1 MKEVFLKYSLQTIN
15 ANKEWDEE
23 NLEKI
28 RYGLEGI
35 YLTIV
40 KLVILMALAIIL
52 NVEMLFLINLVFFN
66 ILRFF
71 AFGVHARNSTQ
82 CLITSTVM
90 FIIFPILSTSIDFP
104 LPVQIII
111 ASICVLLFLLYAPAD
126 THKRPQKNKKKR
138 QIRKAFAV
146 TISIVYVFLIIMLKG
161 LSQIILCSLMTET
174 IMILPITY
182 CILGVPY
189 KNH

>member
-1 MKEVFLKYSLQTIN
+1 MKEVFLKHSLQLIT
-15 ANKEWDEE
+15 ANREWDEE
-23 NLEKI
+23 SLEKI

-40 KLVILMALAIIL
+40 KLVILLALAIIL
-52 NVEMLFLINLVFFN
+52 NIESLFLINLVFFN

-126 THKRPQKNKKKR
+126 THKRPQKNRKKR
-138 QIRKAFAV
+138 QTRKAFAV
-146 TISIVYVFLIIMLKG
+146 TIAIVYVLLIIMLKD

-182 CILGVPY
+182 HILGVPY

>member
-1 MKEVFLKYSLQTIN
+1 MKEVFLKHSLQLIT
-15 ANKEWDEE
+15 ANKEWDEDS
-23 NLEKI
+23 LEKI

-40 KLVILMALAIIL
+40 KLVILLALAIIL
-52 NVEMLFLINLVFFN
+52 NIERLFLINLVFFN

-126 THKRPQKNKKKR
+126 THKRPQKNRKKR
-138 QIRKAFAV
+138 QTRKAFAV
-146 TISIVYVFLIIMLKG
+146 TIAIVYVLLIIMLKD
-161 LSQIILCSLMTET
+161 LSQIILCSLMIET

-182 CILGVPY
+182 HILRVPY

>member
-1 MKEVFLKYSLQTIN
+1 MKEVFLKHSLQLIT
-15 ANKEWDEE
+15 ANREWDEE
-23 NLEKI
+23 SLEKI

-40 KLVILMALAIIL
+40 KLVILLALAIIL
-52 NVEMLFLINLVFFN
+52 NIERLFLINLVFFN

-126 THKRPQKNKKKR
+126 THKRPQKNRKKR
-138 QIRKAFAV
+138 QFRKAFAV
-146 TISIVYVFLIIMLKG
+146 TIAIIYVLLIIMLKD

>member
-1 MKEVFLKYSLQTIN
+1 MKEVFLKHSLQLIT
-15 ANKEWDEE
+15 ANREWDEE
-23 NLEKI
+23 SLEKI

-40 KLVILMALAIIL
+40 KLVILLALAIIL
-52 NVEMLFLINLVFFN
+52 NIERLFLINLVFFN

-126 THKRPQKNKKKR
+126 THKRPQKNRKKR

-146 TISIVYVFLIIMLKG
+146 TIAIIYVLLIIMLKD
-161 LSQIILCSLMTET
+161 LSQIILCSLMTEA

-182 CILGVPY
+182 HILGVPY

>member
-1 MKEVFLKYSLQTIN
+1 MKEVFLKHSLQLIT

-23 NLEKI
+23 SLEKI

-40 KLVILMALAIIL
+40 KLVILLALAIIL
-52 NVEMLFLINLVFFN
+52 NIERLFLINLVFFN

-126 THKRPQKNKKKR
+126 THKRPQKNRKKR
-138 QIRKAFAV
+138 QFRKAFAV
-146 TISIVYVFLIIMLKG
+146 TIAIIYVLLIVMLKD

-182 CILGVPY
+182 RILGVPY

>member
-1 MKEVFLKYSLQTIN
+1 MKEVFLKHSLQLIT
-15 ANKEWDEE
+15 ANREWDEE
-23 NLEKI
+23 SLEKI

-40 KLVILMALAIIL
+40 KLVILLALAIIL
-52 NVEMLFLINLVFFN
+52 NIERLFLINLVFFN

-126 THKRPQKNKKKR
+126 THKRPQKNRKKR
-138 QIRKAFAV
+138 QTRKAFAV
-146 TISIVYVFLIIMLKG
+146 TIAIVYVLLIIMLKD

-174 IMILPITY
+174 IGILPITY
-182 CILGVPY
+182 HILGVSY

>member
-1 MKEVFLKYSLQTIN
+1 MKEVFLKHSLQLIT
-15 ANKEWDEE
+15 ANREWDEE
-23 NLEKI
+23 SLEKI

-40 KLVILMALAIIL
+40 KLVILLALAIIL
-52 NVEMLFLINLVFFN
+52 NIESLFLINLVFFN

-126 THKRPQKNKKKR
+126 THKRPQKNRKKR

-146 TISIVYVFLIIMLKG
+146 TIAIVYVLLIIMLKD
-161 LSQIILCSLMTET
+161 LSQIILCSLMTEA

-182 CILGVPY
+182 HILGVPY

>member
-182 CILGVPY
+182 RILGVPY

>member
-1 MKEVFLKYSLQTIN
+1 MKEVFLKHSLQLIT

-23 NLEKI
+23 SLKKV

-40 KLVILMALAIIL
+40 KLVILLALAIIL
-52 NVEMLFLINLVFFN
+52 NIERLFLINLVFFN

-126 THKRPQKNKKKR
+126 THKRPQKNRKKR
-138 QIRKAFAV
+138 QTRKAFAV
-146 TISIVYVFLIIMLKG
+146 TIAIVYVLLIIMLKD

-182 CILGVPY
+182 HILGVPY

>member
-1 MKEVFLKYSLQTIN
+1 MKEVFLKHSLQLIT

-23 NLEKI
+23 SLEKI

-40 KLVILMALAIIL
+40 KLVILLALAIIL
-52 NVEMLFLINLVFFN
+52 NIERLFLINLVFFN

-90 FIIFPILSTSIDFP
+90 FIIFPMLSTSIDFP

-126 THKRPQKNKKKR
+126 THKRPQKNRKKR
-138 QIRKAFAV
+138 QFRKAFAV
-146 TISIVYVFLIIMLKG
+146 TIAIIYVLLIVMLKD
-161 LSQIILCSLMTET
+161 LSQIIVCILMTET

-182 CILGVPY
+182 RILGVPY

>member
-1 MKEVFLKYSLQTIN
+1 MKEVFLKHSLQLIT
-15 ANKEWDEE
+15 ANREWDEE
-23 NLEKI
+23 SLEKI

-40 KLVILMALAIIL
+40 KLVILLALAIIL
-52 NVEMLFLINLVFFN
+52 NIERLFLINLVFFN

-90 FIIFPILSTSIDFP
+90 FIIFPMLSTSIDFP

-126 THKRPQKNKKKR
+126 THKRPQKNRKKR
-138 QIRKAFAV
+138 QFRKAFAV
-146 TISIVYVFLIIMLKG
+146 TIAIIYVLLIVMLKD

-182 CILGVPY
+182 RILGVPY

>member
-161 LSQIILCSLMTET
+161 LNQIILCSLMTET

-182 CILGVPY
+182 RILGVPY

>member
-1 MKEVFLKYSLQTIN
+1 MKEVFLKHSLQLIT
-15 ANKEWDEE
+15 ANKEWDEKS
-23 NLEKI
+23 LEKI

-40 KLVILMALAIIL
+40 KLVILLALAIIL
-52 NVEMLFLINLVFFN
+52 NIERLFLINLVFFN

-126 THKRPQKNKKKR
+126 THKRPQKNRKKR
-138 QIRKAFAV
+138 QTRKAFAV
-146 TISIVYVFLIIMLKG
+146 TIAIVYVLLIIMLKD

-182 CILGVPY
+182 HILGVPY

>member
-1 MKEVFLKYSLQTIN
+1 MKEVFLKHSLQLIT

-23 NLEKI
+23 SLEKI

-40 KLVILMALAIIL
+40 KLVILLALAIIL
-52 NVEMLFLINLVFFN
+52 NIERLFLINLVFFN

-90 FIIFPILSTSIDFP
+90 FIIFPMLSTSIDFP

-126 THKRPQKNKKKR
+126 THKRPQKNRKKR
-138 QIRKAFAV
+138 QTRKAFAV
-146 TISIVYVFLIIMLKG
+146 TIAIVYVLLIIMLKD

-182 CILGVPY
+182 RILGVPY

>member
-1 MKEVFLKYSLQTIN
+1 MKEVFLKHSLQLIT
-15 ANKEWDEE
+15 ANREWDEE
-23 NLEKI
+23 SLEKI

-40 KLVILMALAIIL
+40 KLVILLALAIIL
-52 NVEMLFLINLVFFN
+52 NIERLFLINLVFFN

-90 FIIFPILSTSIDFP
+90 FIIFPMLSTSIDFP

-126 THKRPQKNKKKR
+126 THKRPQKNRKKR

-146 TISIVYVFLIIMLKG
+146 TIAIIYVLLIIMLKD

-182 CILGVPY
+182 RILGVPY

>member
-1 MKEVFLKYSLQTIN
+1 MKEVFLKHSLQLIT
-15 ANKEWDEE
+15 ANREWDEE
-23 NLEKI
+23 SLEKI

-40 KLVILMALAIIL
+40 KLVILLALAIIL
-52 NVEMLFLINLVFFN
+52 NIERLFLINLVFFN

-90 FIIFPILSTSIDFP
+90 FIIFPMLSTSIDFP

-126 THKRPQKNKKKR
+126 THKRPQKNRKKR
-138 QIRKAFAV
+138 QTRKAFAV
-146 TISIVYVFLIIMLKG
+146 TIAIVYVLLIIMLKD

-182 CILGVPY
+182 HILGVPH

>member
-1 MKEVFLKYSLQTIN
+1 MKEVFLKHSLQLIT

-23 NLEKI
+23 SLEKI

-40 KLVILMALAIIL
+40 KLVILLALAIIL
-52 NVEMLFLINLVFFN
+52 NIERLFLINLVFFN

-126 THKRPQKNKKKR
+126 THKRPQKNRKKR
-138 QIRKAFAV
+138 QTRKAFAV
-146 TISIVYVFLIIMLKG
+146 TIAIVYVLLIIMLKD
-161 LSQIILCSLMTET
+161 LSQIILCSLMTEA

-182 CILGVPY
+182 HILGVPY

>member
-1 MKEVFLKYSLQTIN
+1 MKEVFLKHSLQLIT
-15 ANKEWDEE
+15 ANKKWDEDS
-23 NLEKI
+23 LEKI

-40 KLVILMALAIIL
+40 KLVILLALAIIL
-52 NVEMLFLINLVFFN
+52 NIERLFLINLVFFN

-126 THKRPQKNKKKR
+126 THKRPQKNRKKR

-146 TISIVYVFLIIMLKG
+146 TIAIIYVLLIIMLKD

-182 CILGVPY
+182 RILGVPY

>member
-1 MKEVFLKYSLQTIN
+1 MKEVFLKHSLQLIT
-15 ANKEWDEE
+15 ANREWDEE
-23 NLEKI
+23 SLEKI

-40 KLVILMALAIIL
+40 KLVILLALAIIL
-52 NVEMLFLINLVFFN
+52 NIERLFLINLVFFN

-126 THKRPQKNKKKR
+126 THKRPQKNRKKR

-146 TISIVYVFLIIMLKG
+146 TIAIVYVLLIIMLKD
-161 LSQIILCSLMTET
+161 LNQIIMCSLMTET
-174 IMILPITY
+174 IGILPITY
-182 CILGVPY
+182 HILGVPY

>member
-1 MKEVFLKYSLQTIN
+1 MKEVFLKHSLQLIT
-15 ANKEWDEE
+15 ANKEWDEKS
-23 NLEKI
+23 LEKI

-40 KLVILMALAIIL
+40 KLVILLALAIIL
-52 NVEMLFLINLVFFN
+52 NIERLFLINLVFFN

-126 THKRPQKNKKKR
+126 THKRPQKNRKKR
-138 QIRKAFAV
+138 QTRKAFAV
-146 TISIVYVFLIIMLKG
+146 TIAIIYVLLIIMLKD

-174 IMILPITY
+174 IGILPITY
-182 CILGVPY
+182 HILGVPY

>member
-1 MKEVFLKYSLQTIN
+1 
-15 ANKEWDEE
+15 
-23 NLEKI
+23 
-28 RYGLEGI
+28 
-35 YLTIV
+35 
-40 KLVILMALAIIL
+40 
-52 NVEMLFLINLVFFN
+52 
-66 ILRFF
+66 
-71 AFGVHARNSTQ
+71 
-82 CLITSTVM
+82 M

-126 THKRPQKNKKKR
+126 THKRPQKNRKKR

-146 TISIVYVFLIIMLKG
+146 TIAIVYVLLIIMLKD
-161 LSQIILCSLMTET
+161 LSQIILCSLMTEA

-182 CILGVPY
+182 HILGVPY

>member
-1 MKEVFLKYSLQTIN
+1 MKEVFLKHSLQLIT
-15 ANKEWDEE
+15 ANREWDEE
-23 NLEKI
+23 SLEKI

-40 KLVILMALAIIL
+40 KLVILLALAIIL
-52 NVEMLFLINLVFFN
+52 NIERLFLINLVFFN

-126 THKRPQKNKKKR
+126 THKRPQKNRKKR
-138 QIRKAFAV
+138 QTRKAFAV
-146 TISIVYVFLIIMLKG
+146 TIAIVYVLLIIMLKD
-161 LSQIILCSLMTET
+161 LSQIILCSLMSET

-182 CILGVPY
+182 HILGVPH

>member
-1 MKEVFLKYSLQTIN
+1 MKEVFLKHSLQLIT
-15 ANKEWDEE
+15 ANREWDEE
-23 NLEKI
+23 SLEKI

-40 KLVILMALAIIL
+40 KLVILLALAIIL
-52 NVEMLFLINLVFFN
+52 NIERLFLINLVFFN

-126 THKRPQKNKKKR
+126 THKRPQKNRKKR
-138 QIRKAFAV
+138 QTRKAFAV
-146 TISIVYVFLIIMLKG
+146 TIAIVYVLLTIMLKD

-182 CILGVPY
+182 HILGVPY

>member
-1 MKEVFLKYSLQTIN
+1 MKEVFLKHSLQLIT
-15 ANKEWDEE
+15 ANREWDEE
-23 NLEKI
+23 SLEKI

-40 KLVILMALAIIL
+40 KLVILLALAIIL
-52 NVEMLFLINLVFFN
+52 NIERLFLINLVFFN

-126 THKRPQKNKKKR
+126 THKRPQKNRKKR
-138 QIRKAFAV
+138 QTRKAFAV
-146 TISIVYVFLIIMLKG
+146 TIAIVYVLLIIMLKD
-161 LSQIILCSLMTET
+161 LSQIILCSLMIEA

-182 CILGVPY
+182 HILGVPY

>member
-1 MKEVFLKYSLQTIN
+1 MKEVFLKHSLQLIT
-15 ANKEWDEE
+15 ANKEWDEDS
-23 NLEKI
+23 LEKI

-40 KLVILMALAIIL
+40 KLVILLAPAIIL
-52 NVEMLFLINLVFFN
+52 NIERLFLINLVFFN

-90 FIIFPILSTSIDFP
+90 FIIFPMLSTSIDFP

-126 THKRPQKNKKKR
+126 THKRPQKNRKKR

-146 TISIVYVFLIIMLKG
+146 TIAIIYVLLIIMLKD
-161 LSQIILCSLMTET
+161 LNQIILCSLMTET

-182 CILGVPY
+182 HILGVPY

>member
-1 MKEVFLKYSLQTIN
+1 MKEVFLKHSLQLIT

-23 NLEKI
+23 SLEKI

-40 KLVILMALAIIL
+40 KLVILLALAIIL
-52 NVEMLFLINLVFFN
+52 NIERLFLINLVFFN

-126 THKRPQKNKKKR
+126 THKRPQKNRKKR
-138 QIRKAFAV
+138 QFRKAFAV
-146 TISIVYVFLIIMLKG
+146 TIAIIYVLLIIMLKD

-182 CILGVPY
+182 RILGVPY

>member
-1 MKEVFLKYSLQTIN
+1 MKEVFLKQSLQLIT
-15 ANKEWDEE
+15 ANREWDEE
-23 NLEKI
+23 SLEKI

-40 KLVILMALAIIL
+40 KLVILLALAIIL
-52 NVEMLFLINLVFFN
+52 NIERLFLINLVFFN

-126 THKRPQKNKKKR
+126 THKRPQKNRKKR

-146 TISIVYVFLIIMLKG
+146 TIAIVYVLLIIMLKD
-161 LSQIILCSLMTET
+161 LSQIILCSLMTEA

-182 CILGVPY
+182 HILGVPY

>member
-1 MKEVFLKYSLQTIN
+1 MKEVFLKHSLQLIT
-15 ANKEWDEE
+15 ANREWDEE
-23 NLEKI
+23 SLEKI

-40 KLVILMALAIIL
+40 KLVILLALAIIL
-52 NVEMLFLINLVFFN
+52 NIERLFLINLVFFN

-111 ASICVLLFLLYAPAD
+111 ASICALLFLLYAPAD
-126 THKRPQKNKKKR
+126 THKRPQKNSKKR
-138 QIRKAFAV
+138 QFRKAFAV
-146 TISIVYVFLIIMLKG
+146 TIAIIYVLLIIMLKD
-161 LSQIILCSLMTET
+161 LNQIILCSLMTET

-182 CILGVPY
+182 RILGVPY

>member
-1 MKEVFLKYSLQTIN
+1 MKEVFLKHSLQLIT
-15 ANKEWDEE
+15 ANREWDDES
-23 NLEKI
+23 LEKI

-40 KLVILMALAIIL
+40 KLVILLALAIIL
-52 NVEMLFLINLVFFN
+52 NIERLFLINLVFFN

-126 THKRPQKNKKKR
+126 THKRPQKNRKKR
-138 QIRKAFAV
+138 QTRKAFAV
-146 TISIVYVFLIIMLKG
+146 TIAIVYVLLIIMLKD
-161 LSQIILCSLMTET
+161 LSKIILCSLMTET

-182 CILGVPY
+182 HILGVPY

>member
-1 MKEVFLKYSLQTIN
+1 MKEVFLKHSLQLIT
-15 ANKEWDEE
+15 ANREWDEE
-23 NLEKI
+23 SLEKI

-40 KLVILMALAIIL
+40 KLVILLALAIIL
-52 NVEMLFLINLVFFN
+52 NIERLFLINLVFFN

-126 THKRPQKNKKKR
+126 THKRPQKNRKKR

-146 TISIVYVFLIIMLKG
+146 TIAIVYVLLIIMLKD
-161 LSQIILCSLMTET
+161 LSQIILCSLMIET

-182 CILGVPY
+182 RILGVPY

>member
-1 MKEVFLKYSLQTIN
+1 MKEVFLKHSLQLIT
-15 ANKEWDEE
+15 ANREWDEE
-23 NLEKI
+23 SLEKI

-40 KLVILMALAIIL
+40 KLVILLALAIIL
-52 NVEMLFLINLVFFN
+52 NIERLFLINLVFFN

-126 THKRPQKNKKKR
+126 THKRPQKNRKKR
-138 QIRKAFAV
+138 QFRKAFAV
-146 TISIVYVFLIIMLKG
+146 TIAIIYVLLIVMLKD

-182 CILGVPY
+182 RILGVPY

>member
-1 MKEVFLKYSLQTIN
+1 MKEVFLKHSLQLIT

-23 NLEKI
+23 SLEKI

-40 KLVILMALAIIL
+40 KLVILLALAIIL
-52 NVEMLFLINLVFFN
+52 NIERLFLINLVFFN

-90 FIIFPILSTSIDFP
+90 FIIFPMLSTSIDFP

-126 THKRPQKNKKKR
+126 THKRPQKNRKKR
-138 QIRKAFAV
+138 QFRKAFAV
-146 TISIVYVFLIIMLKG
+146 TIAIIYVLLIIMLKD

-182 CILGVPY
+182 RILGVPY

>member
-1 MKEVFLKYSLQTIN
+1 MKEVFLKHSLQLIT
-15 ANKEWDEE
+15 ANREWDEE
-23 NLEKI
+23 SLEKI

-40 KLVILMALAIIL
+40 KLVILLALAIIL
-52 NVEMLFLINLVFFN
+52 NIARLFLINLVFFN

-126 THKRPQKNKKKR
+126 THKRPQKNRKKR
-138 QIRKAFAV
+138 QTRKAFAV
-146 TISIVYVFLIIMLKG
+146 TIAIVYVLLIIMLKD

-182 CILGVPY
+182 RILGVPY

>member
-1 MKEVFLKYSLQTIN
+1 MKEVFLKHSLQLIT
-15 ANKEWDEE
+15 ANREWDEE
-23 NLEKI
+23 SLEKI

-40 KLVILMALAIIL
+40 KLVILLALAIIL
-52 NVEMLFLINLVFFN
+52 NIERLFLVNLVFFN

-126 THKRPQKNKKKR
+126 THKRPQKNRKKR

-146 TISIVYVFLIIMLKG
+146 TIAIVYVLLIIMLKD

-182 CILGVPY
+182 RILGVPY

>member
-1 MKEVFLKYSLQTIN
+1 MKEVFLKHSLQLIT
-15 ANKEWDEE
+15 ANKEWDEKS
-23 NLEKI
+23 LEKI

-40 KLVILMALAIIL
+40 KLVILLALAIIL
-52 NVEMLFLINLVFFN
+52 NIERLFLINLVFFN

-126 THKRPQKNKKKR
+126 THKRPQKNRKKR
-138 QIRKAFAV
+138 QTRKAFAV
-146 TISIVYVFLIIMLKG
+146 TIAIIYVLLIIMLKD

-174 IMILPITY
+174 IGILPITY
-182 CILGVPY
+182 HILGVSY

>member
-1 MKEVFLKYSLQTIN
+1 MKEVFLKHSLQLIT
-15 ANKEWDEE
+15 ANREWDEE
-23 NLEKI
+23 SLEKI

-40 KLVILMALAIIL
+40 KLVILLALAIIL
-52 NVEMLFLINLVFFN
+52 NIERLFLINLVFFN

-126 THKRPQKNKKKR
+126 THKRPQKNRKKR

-146 TISIVYVFLIIMLKG
+146 TIAIVYVLLIIMLKD

-174 IMILPITY
+174 IGILPITY
-182 CILGVPY
+182 RILGVPY

>member
-1 MKEVFLKYSLQTIN
+1 MKEVFLKHSLQLIT
-15 ANKEWDEE
+15 ANREWDEE
-23 NLEKI
+23 SLEKI

-40 KLVILMALAIIL
+40 KLVILLALAIIL
-52 NVEMLFLINLVFFN
+52 NIERLFLINLVFFN

-126 THKRPQKNKKKR
+126 THKRPQKNRKKR
-138 QIRKAFAV
+138 QTRKAFAV
-146 TISIVYVFLIIMLKG
+146 TIAIVYVLLIIMLKD

-182 CILGVPY
+182 RILGVPY

>member
-1 MKEVFLKYSLQTIN
+1 MKEVFLKHSLQLIT
-15 ANKEWDEE
+15 ANREWDEE
-23 NLEKI
+23 SLEKI

-40 KLVILMALAIIL
+40 KLVILLALAIIL
-52 NVEMLFLINLVFFN
+52 NIERLFLINLVFFN

-126 THKRPQKNKKKR
+126 THKRPQKNRKKR
-138 QIRKAFAV
+138 QFRKAFAV
-146 TISIVYVFLIIMLKG
+146 TIAIIYVLLIIMLKD
-161 LSQIILCSLMTET
+161 LSQIILCSLMTEA

-182 CILGVPY
+182 HILGVPY

>member
-1 MKEVFLKYSLQTIN
+1 MKEVFLKHSLQLIT
-15 ANKEWDEE
+15 ANREWDEE
-23 NLEKI
+23 SLEKI

-40 KLVILMALAIIL
+40 KLVILLALAIIL
-52 NVEMLFLINLVFFN
+52 NIERLFLINLVFFN

-126 THKRPQKNKKKR
+126 THKRPQKNRKKR
-138 QIRKAFAV
+138 QTRKAFAV
-146 TISIVYVFLIIMLKG
+146 TIAIVYVLLIIMLKD
-161 LSQIILCSLMTET
+161 LSQIILCSLMTEA

-182 CILGVPY
+182 HILGVPY

>member
-1 MKEVFLKYSLQTIN
+1 MKEVFLKHSLQLIT

-23 NLEKI
+23 SLEKI

-40 KLVILMALAIIL
+40 KLVILLALAIIL
-52 NVEMLFLINLVFFN
+52 NIERLFLINLVFFN

-90 FIIFPILSTSIDFP
+90 FIIFPMLSTSIDFP

-126 THKRPQKNKKKR
+126 THKRPQKNRKKR
-138 QIRKAFAV
+138 QFRKAFAV
-146 TISIVYVFLIIMLKG
+146 TIAIIYVLLIVMLKD

-182 CILGVPY
+182 RILGVPY